1 MVGSGDSDG
10 FATPVPTAIDTR
22 RSLNFS
28 DAPEAPLG
36 STPLRS
42 VENSEGAVSPA
53 VALRD
58 SARYLIRKAVDR
70 NALLDNVRDLVRPDQ
85 VKAADYF
92 FNYDKI
98 KQQIDREACA
108 ACARMKNRRPSPKKP
123 ANERYDQITPGAT
136 WAVDTTGPHEPIG
149 FDGSRYRWTFV
160 ELTARYTLIYC
171 SARKSDYIFVLA
183 HFVHDV
189 QQIGFSNFMVEHVT
203 GKISQI
209 SRVILHT
216 SGMDLSYWPL
226 SDVHSALLWNILPHD
241 GPKDVIPYHA
251 LRGHRFTYRRLEI
264 FGALCHVA
272 MDEQQMRDRRA
283 GVSKK
288 YLDRAWP
295 GRFVGIELKSS
306 AYKVL
311 DLEKNVVTDVGDPQ
325 FVRRYDDFGQVMLS
339 FPDPD
344 TEPET

>member
-98 KQQIDREACA
+98 KQQIDREVGRCSVLRQPPFDLATCERLIRKANRDFMTSSSDTAFLFLIPHSHLRPLAAVLAHCEILHVHPTGSEGIFSYRREHTYAGRPLQPAGSEGGGDRVFIAGTPFPIAIIYRDHHSAMRFTPERWLHA
-108 ACARMKNRRPSPKKP
+108 ACAHAHGRRLAVVVDLGLDLGRPISRAPLL
-123 ANERYDQITPGAT
+123 AHGAL
-136 WAVDTTGPHEPIG
+136 VPVLRHVPP
-149 FDGSRYRWTFV
+149 
-160 ELTARYTLIYC
+160 
-171 SARKSDYIFVLA
+171 VLA
-183 HFVHDV
+183 
-189 QQIGFSNFMVEHVT
+189 
-203 GKISQI
+203 
-209 SRVILHT
+209 
-216 SGMDLSYWPL
+216 
-226 SDVHSALLWNILPHD
+226 
-241 GPKDVIPYHA
+241 
-251 LRGHRFTYRRLEI
+251 
-264 FGALCHVA
+264 
-272 MDEQQMRDRRA
+272 
-283 GVSKK
+283 
-288 YLDRAWP
+288 
-295 GRFVGIELKSS
+295 
-306 AYKVL
+306 
-311 DLEKNVVTDVGDPQ
+311 
-325 FVRRYDDFGQVMLS
+325 
-339 FPDPD
+339 
-344 TEPET
+344 